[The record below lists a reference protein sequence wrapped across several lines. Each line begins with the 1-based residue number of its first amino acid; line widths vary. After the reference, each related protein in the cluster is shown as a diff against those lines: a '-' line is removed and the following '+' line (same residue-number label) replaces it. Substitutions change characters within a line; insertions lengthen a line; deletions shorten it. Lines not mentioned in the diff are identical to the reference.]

1 MTTPNGE
8 LGEVIVEFTR
18 NGTYLKCSAIHVA
31 TGKEV
36 SAIGP
41 VTDRN
46 AVQRIAIAKLRRAL
60 GLS

>member
-1 MTTPNGE
+1 MSSSVSE

-18 NGTYLKCSAIHVA
+18 NGTYLKCTAVHVA

-41 VTDRN
+41 VTDKHSI
-46 AVQRIAIAKLRRAL
+46 QRIAVAKLKRAL
-60 GLS
+60 GLI